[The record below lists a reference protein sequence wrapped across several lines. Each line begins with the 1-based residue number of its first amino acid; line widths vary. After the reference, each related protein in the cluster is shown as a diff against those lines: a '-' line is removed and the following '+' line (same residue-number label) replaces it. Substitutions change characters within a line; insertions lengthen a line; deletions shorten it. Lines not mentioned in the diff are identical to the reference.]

1 LFLISFRKWSTRLI
15 FSFFFCFCLLKIKNK
30 DNIIVTGAL
39 SKDDEIW
46 DNVTPTT
53 NPAEVGDDL
62 SLKHFDKGDVN
73 WEELCKKWKVTL
85 VDFGFARALQPGD
98 VKKPSLEIRRENLDA
113 SFHHIKHG
121 LEKNG
126 GRTLDGSQ
134 RSHSSLGNSS
144 RGRRRFLLRKS
155 SDDFLNVSRSHLLGR
170 RMSALGNRNFAAPEI
185 VNKVQRDSKHTAGS
199 ANGPPGELTDTISE
213 YVSDYGLMVDAY
225 SMGHTLRYFM
235 TGVPPYLSIAE
246 AIAAQDSICSKLCG
260 GKKKTARRSVRYRP
274 LSELPT
280 EVQRLIEHLTE
291 RLESKRISI
300 RKARRTYPWIN
311 DVVDHTDR
319 QESEEQRHS
328 LGEISYLP
336 LAMKGEEDK
345 TEKTETTA

>member
-1 LFLISFRKWSTRLI
+1 MHRD
-15 FSFFFCFCLLKIKNK
+15 IKP
-30 DNIIVTGAL
+30 DNVVVTGAL

-46 DNVTPTT
+46 DNVAESKQA
-53 NPAEVGDDL
+53 NPAEGGDDA
-62 SLKHFDKGDVN
+62 SLKDFDEGEVK

-113 SFHHIKHG
+113 SYHQTKINLK
-121 LEKNG
+121 KND
-126 GRTLDGSQ
+126 GRTLDGSH
-134 RSHSSLGNSS
+134 RSQSSLGNSS
-144 RGRRRFLLRKS
+144 RGRRFSLRRGS
-155 SDDFLNVSRSHLLGR
+155 EDLMNVSRSHLLGR

-185 VNKVQRDSKHTAGS
+185 VNNVQRDGTQSKTASS

-235 TGVPPYLSIAE
+235 TGVPPYLTISE
-246 AIAAQDSICSKLCG
+246 AIAEQDSICSKLCG
-260 GKKKTARRSVRYRP
+260 GKKKTGRRSVQYRP

-291 RLESKRISI
+291 RVESKRISI

-311 DVVDHTDR
+311 DVFEHTDR

-336 LAMKGEEDK
+336 LATKVEEDK
-345 TEKTETTA
+345 TKKVENTA